1 MRVFFLLLTLT
12 LFSCA
17 SDMNV
22 KNFENERPR
31 FVLEN
36 YFDGNFYKIQ
46 LLHSLI
52 WLSLTEYTKDN
63 IDSVI
68 ASFYL
73 GLFHLEEGF
82 F

>member
-1 MRVFFLLLTLT
+1 MIFF
-12 LFSCA
+12 
-17 SDMNV
+17 V
-22 KNFENERPR
+22 KKPINEQY
-31 FVLEN
+31 N
-36 YFDGNFYKIQ
+36 YQNTQTVEYKIQ
-46 LLHSLI
+46 IQHSLI